1 MSRAVV
7 PHAQRTAWAAGAL
20 EKQREGAQFV
30 AMCNDL
36 NNAWRQEDI
45 DAIDATERAR
55 TTDDVSGG
63 AGGATPEQAPER
75 QHQAPACEAAL
86 EATRAGEREARVLQ
100 RSHLFGQRVADEITY
115 NDFDR
120 KLAALDTWRR
130 TWGGGMS
137 IQSEQ
142 HM

>member
-1 MSRAVV
+1 
-7 PHAQRTAWAAGAL
+7 
-20 EKQREGAQFV
+20 
-30 AMCNDL
+30 MCNDL
-36 NNAWRQEDI
+36 NNAWRQEEI

-55 TTDDVSGG
+55 TAGDVSDG
-63 AGGATPEQAPER
+63 AGSATPEQAPGR
-75 QHQAPACEAAL
+75 QHQAPHDAACDAAL
-86 EATRAGEREARVLQ
+86 EATRAAEREARVLQ
-100 RSHLFGQRVADEITY
+100 RSDLFGQLVEDEITY

-130 TWGGGMS
+130 TWGGGMN